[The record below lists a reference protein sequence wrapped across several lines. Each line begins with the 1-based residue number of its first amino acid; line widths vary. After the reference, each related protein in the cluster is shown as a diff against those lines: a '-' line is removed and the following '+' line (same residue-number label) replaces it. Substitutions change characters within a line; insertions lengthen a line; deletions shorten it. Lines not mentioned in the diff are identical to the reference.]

1 MACAGRRGQ
10 PRSAVPRFGP
20 RTVRRLVA
28 AVAARAAARWPAGG
42 GQRDLARRA
51 DGTAARPVG
60 CRRGVQHQP
69 GAGGQWRVAGGAQRL
84 TAVPPRLIR

>member
-60 CRRGVQHQP
+60 CRRGVQHQEEDL
-69 GAGGQWRVAGGAQRL
+69 RVAGGFRRRWRRSSA
-84 TAVPPRLIR
+84 